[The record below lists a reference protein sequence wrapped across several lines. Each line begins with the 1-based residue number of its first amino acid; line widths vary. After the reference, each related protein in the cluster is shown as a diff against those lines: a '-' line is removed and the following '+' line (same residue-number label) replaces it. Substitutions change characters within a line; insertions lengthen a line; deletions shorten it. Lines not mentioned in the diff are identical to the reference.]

1 MRIRNP
7 EAVNEVPVLVVV
19 MFSLK
24 PPEEQPAITAPMMS
38 SRPAHPS
45 PLSVRALLCCRNP
58 GLPGGGAFAMRRLV
72 PDVVSNQQQLLT
84 LPRTTLVRDAAK
96 AMRERHVGAVLV
108 SVDGRLEGIFTERD
122 MVNRVVAEGRDLDRT
137 TLADVMTA
145 NPDTASPNDTAIA
158 ALRRMQDGG
167 YRHLPIVDRGRLVGI
182 VSRRD
187 FHGEEKARL
196 DEESGLWA
204 KIG

>member
-1 MRIRNP
+1 
-7 EAVNEVPVLVVV
+7 
-19 MFSLK
+19 
-24 PPEEQPAITAPMMS
+24 
-38 SRPAHPS
+38 
-45 PLSVRALLCCRNP
+45 
-58 GLPGGGAFAMRRLV
+58 MRRLV
-72 PDVVSNQQQLLT
+72 PDVVTDRQQVLA
-84 LPRTTLVRDAAK
+84 LPRATSVRAAAQ

-108 SVDGRLEGIFTERD
+108 AADDRLEGIFTERD
-122 MVNRVVAEGRDLDRT
+122 MVNRVVAEGRDPDQT

-145 NPDTASPNDTAIA
+145 DPDTASPNDTAIA

-167 YRHLPIVDRGRLVGI
+167 YRHLPVVDRGRLIGI

-196 DEESGLWA
+196 DEESGLWE

>member
-1 MRIRNP
+1 
-7 EAVNEVPVLVVV
+7 
-19 MFSLK
+19 
-24 PPEEQPAITAPMMS
+24 
-38 SRPAHPS
+38 
-45 PLSVRALLCCRNP
+45 
-58 GLPGGGAFAMRRLV
+58 MRRLV
-72 PDVVSNQQQLLT
+72 PDVVTDQQQLLA
-84 LPRTTLVRDAAK
+84 LPRATSVRAAAQ

-108 SVDGRLEGIFTERD
+108 SEDGRLEGIFTERD
-122 MVNRVVAEGRDLDRT
+122 MVNRVVAAGRDPDKT
-137 TLADVMTA
+137 TLAEVMTA
-145 NPDTASPNDTAIA
+145 DPDTAGPHDTAIA

-167 YRHLPIVDRGRLVGI
+167 FRHLPIVDRGRLVGI